1 MWKESIVYDKAFNFA
16 IKIVKLYKYLCENK
30 KEFILSKQLIRSGTS
45 IGANIAEGLEG
56 QSTKDFVSKLS
67 IALKEAVESRYWID
81 LLKETEYLTE
91 EQYNIINSDITELI
105 KMLTRII
112 KTTKEKMINWFRFLT
127 INCQL

>member
-1 MWKESIVYDKAFNFA
+1 MRKESIVYDKAFNFA

-67 IALKEAVESRYWID
+67 KALKEAVESRYWID

-91 EQYNIINSDITELI
+91 EQYNIINNDITELI

>member
-1 MWKESIVYDKAFNFA
+1 MRKESIVYDKAFNFA

-91 EQYNIINSDITELI
+91 EQYNIINNDITELI